1 MGSSDEILG
10 NISRLTDR
18 LIDKNQKLKK
28 ENEYLLRERDRLVE
42 ESIKLTSMIQ
52 GYKKE
57 ESIKNIYTS
66 FVIGEGDKLKAK
78 RQLEKILRE
87 IDGCID
93 KLNSKK

>member
-1 MGSSDEILG
+1 MGSSGEILD

-18 LIDKNQKLKK
+18 LIDKNHKLKK
-28 ENEYLLRERDRLVE
+28 ENEYLLRERDRLME
-42 ESIKLTSMIQ
+42 ESIKLNTVIR

-66 FVIGEGDKLKAK
+66 FVIGEGNKLRAK

-87 IDGCID
+87 IDDCID